1 MPELLRTATDPGSTA
16 AAQSQTTFTALF
28 LGDVIGQAGARAVF
42 AHLKQIAKQVS
53 ADLVIVNGENA
64 SEGFGMTPETVTSLF
79 DAGAMV
85 ITTGNHVWQRRELYS
100 VLDDEPRLL
109 RPANY
114 PPGAPG
120 HGSCVVEVRGIPVA
134 VANLQGRKRMPTID
148 CPFRKATE
156 MVRSLERQTSII
168 LIDFHA
174 EATDEKEA
182 FAHHLDGSVS
192 AVVGTHTH
200 ITTNDAHILPKG
212 TAYQTDI
219 GACGP
224 GDSVI
229 GFAPEISIRRAMTQL
244 PLRNEVSGELVVLH
258 GTAITI
264 DVESG
269 KAISIRP
276 VFQQSSF

>member
-1 MPELLRTATDPGSTA
+1 MSGTPYAAVESSSAATPRSSNTI
-16 AAQSQTTFTALF
+16 TALF

-42 AHLKQIAKQVS
+42 AHLKQIAKRVS
-53 ADLVIVNGENA
+53 ADIVIVNGENA
-64 SEGFGMTPETVTSLF
+64 SEGFGLTPETVTSLF
-79 DAGAMV
+79 DGGAMV
-85 ITTGNHVWQRRELYS
+85 ITTGNHVWQRKELYS
-100 VLDDEPRLL
+100 LLDEEPRLL

-114 PPGAPG
+114 PPGSPG
-120 HGSCVVEVRGIPVA
+120 HGSCVVDVRGIPVA
-134 VANLQGRKRMPTID
+134 VVNLQGRKRMPPID
-148 CPFRKATE
+148 CPFRKATDLI
-156 MVRSLERQTSII
+156 RSFERDTRII

-192 AVVGTHTH
+192 AIVGTHTH
-200 ITTNDAHILPKG
+200 VATNDAHVLPKG

-244 PLRNEVSGELVVLH
+244 PIKNEVSGQPVVLH
-258 GTAITI
+258 GTAVTI
-264 DVESG
+264 EVESG
-269 KAISIRP
+269 HALSITP
-276 VFQQSSF
+276 VQEQSTF